1 MSVHKCSLCNR
12 PAAWLICE
20 ELFCEVD
27 KEGIIGHFGVDFFF
41 MERLS
46 ENEKDFT
53 ICGKHN
59 QPLPTTPPRV
69 SKKLR
74 KARAKQ

>member
-1 MSVHKCSLCNR
+1 MSVRKCSLCKR

-27 KEGIIGHFGVDFFF
+27 KENIIGRFGVDFFS
-41 MERLS
+41 MKRLS
-46 ENEKDFT
+46 ENERDFT
-53 ICGKHN
+53 IRGKYR
-59 QPLPTTPPRV
+59 QSLQSTPSRI

-74 KARAKQ
+74 NTNAR

>member
-12 PAAWLICE
+12 PATWLICE

-27 KEGIIGHFGVDFFF
+27 KEGIIGRFGVDFFF

-46 ENEKDFT
+46 DNEKDF
-53 ICGKHN
+53 IIRGKHR

-69 SKKLR
+69 SKRLHKT
-74 KARAKQ
+74 KAK

>member
-12 PAAWLICE
+12 PATWLI
-20 ELFCEVD
+20 CEVD
-27 KEGIIGHFGVDFFF
+27 KEGIIGRFGVDFFF

-46 ENEKDFT
+46 DNETDF
-53 ICGKHN
+53 IIRGKHR

-69 SKKLR
+69 SKRLHKT
-74 KARAKQ
+74 KAK

>member
-27 KEGIIGHFGVDFFF
+27 KETIIDRVGVDFFS

-46 ENEKDFT
+46 ENEKDF
-53 ICGKHN
+53 IIRGKHR

-69 SKKLR
+69 SKKLHKT
-74 KARAKQ
+74 KAR

>member
-27 KEGIIGHFGVDFFF
+27 KETIIDRFGVDFFS

-46 ENEKDFT
+46 ENEKDF
-53 ICGKHN
+53 IIRGKHR
-59 QPLPTTPPRV
+59 QPLPTTPPRA
-69 SKKLR
+69 SKKLHR
-74 KARAKQ
+74 TKAR

>member
-27 KEGIIGHFGVDFFF
+27 KEGIINRFGVDFFL

-53 ICGKHN
+53 IRGKHR
-59 QPLPTTPPRV
+59 QPLPRTPHRV
-69 SKKLR
+69 SKKLHKT
-74 KARAKQ
+74 KAK

>member
-27 KEGIIGHFGVDFFF
+27 KETIIGRFGVDFFF

-46 ENEKDFT
+46 ENEKDF
-53 ICGKHN
+53 IIRGKHR
-59 QPLPTTPPRV
+59 QVLPTTPPRV
-69 SKKLR
+69 SKKLHR
-74 KARAKQ
+74 TKAK

>member
-1 MSVHKCSLCNR
+1 MSVHKCSLCNL

-27 KEGIIGHFGVDFFF
+27 KEGIIGRFGVDFFF

-46 ENEKDFT
+46 ENEKDF
-53 ICGKHN
+53 IIRGKHR
-59 QPLPTTPPRV
+59 QSLPTTPPRI
-69 SKKLR
+69 SKKLHKT
-74 KARAKQ
+74 KAK

>member
-27 KEGIIGHFGVDFFF
+27 KETIIDRFGVDFFS

-46 ENEKDFT
+46 ENEKDF
-53 ICGKHN
+53 IIRGKHR

-69 SKKLR
+69 SKKLHR
-74 KARAKQ
+74 TKAR